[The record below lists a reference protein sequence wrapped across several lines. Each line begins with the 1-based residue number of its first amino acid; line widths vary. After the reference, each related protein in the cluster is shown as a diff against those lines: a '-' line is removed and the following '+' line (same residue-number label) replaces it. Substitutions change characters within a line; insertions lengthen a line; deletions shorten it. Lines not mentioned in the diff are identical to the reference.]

1 MERGRR
7 KTEEERKKEGG
18 KGRERKPKER
28 GDQRE
33 MRDGRE
39 WEKQKVDD
47 LARST
52 LSAPHL
58 PTPPLSLTPQL
69 HVQADTV
76 FEESVE
82 AGAKDGLG
90 R

>member
-39 WEKQKVDD
+39 WGKQKVDD

-52 LSAPHL
+52 LSR
-58 PTPPLSLTPQL
+58 PPPP
-69 HVQADTV
+69 
-76 FEESVE
+76 
-82 AGAKDGLG
+82 
-90 R
+90 

>member
-52 LSAPHL
+52 LS
-58 PTPPLSLTPQL
+58 PPPSLTPQL
-69 HVQADTV
+69 HVQADRV

-82 AGAKDGLG
+82 AGAKDGLA